1 VLIEAAHHA
10 VKTAS
15 ILSEFHPDLRRVAVE
30 AERQAEHTVKTL
42 GRALAESELGG
53 LAQAEGTGRDDRESS
68 HARMM
73 PGTTDSGLR
82 PAVLA
87 VAVLAVLQND
97 PSVT

>member
-1 VLIEAAHHA
+1 
-10 VKTAS
+10 
-15 ILSEFHPDLRRVAVE
+15 
-30 AERQAEHTVKTL
+30 
-42 GRALAESELGG
+42 
-53 LAQAEGTGRDDRESS
+53 
-68 HARMM
+68 MM